1 MSIYIYIYIHI
12 RDAFNKFLDFF
23 VQVFEIVVDS

>member
-1 MSIYIYIYIHI
+1 MSIYIYIYI

-23 VQVFEIVVDS
+23 VQVFEIVVDT